1 MKENNTSIYFKV
13 KDLKFYCNA
22 ESLIHNSRKYRSVF
36 EQIEITYLFS
46 DFKFYNIK
54 FNEQDWK
61 ASIKSVCYRLD
72 NKGNKAEKFFENK
85 NKEIVVLKTENIK
98 THIESWGSQTPG
110 SIWKEGKYSWEI
122 LINNKTVA
130 EKSFTINNFGPVSNN
145 INPYFFFESLQFYKA
160 SLENKE
166 SGNYEYLYQINPAEI
181 EYLGIELKVL
191 SKLDVAFDYEFYIVI
206 NNRKGVPKAF
216 FNYVGHIEAGSKFKS
231 FTIRNTWG
239 SAIKGTA
246 YKKGTYR
253 VSILFM
259 EKLFAKRNI
268 VFGDIEIPE
277 SQRSLFDQ
285 SLRENTS
292 TNSPSSPL
300 TLSTPEEKKE
310 TLEAQLKEL
319 NRLIGLNKVKNTIN
333 EIIKYID
340 YNKVRVQHGFKD
352 DSVSGLHAVFSGNPG
367 TGKTTVVKLL
377 GGIYKSLGMLS
388 KGHVLEVSRADL
400 VANFIGQTAPKTKE
414 AIEKARG
421 GILFIDEA
429 YSLARRADD
438 KQDFGNEVI
447 EILLKEM
454 SDGPGD
460 IAIMVAGY
468 PEEMQTFLASNPG
481 LSSRFNNHFL
491 FDDFLPEE
499 LMEIAELACKEE
511 EVNLDE
517 EAKEELNKY
526 LTNSYR
532 ERDKTFGNAR
542 MVFNIIDRAKRN
554 KAMRLMEES
563 DIFQLDKEEISLIKK
578 EDILALVSN
587 EQKEKLNLTIDYEK
601 LNLALKDLDELV
613 GLDELKKEIN
623 ELILL
628 TKYYIEQGINITGKF
643 SLHFS
648 LSGNPGTGK
657 TTIARLLGT
666 LFNALGILE
675 RGHVIEVDRGDL
687 VAGYVGQT
695 AIKTKK
701 VIETAKGGVLFIDE
715 AYALTSKSGNDFG
728 NEAIETILKE
738 MEDNRNTFS
747 VIVAGY
753 PNEMDAFLK
762 SNPGLLSRFNN
773 HFTLP
778 DFKENELEEI
788 LNIFLG
794 NDNFILTKEA
804 EEYIQSVLN
813 DSTNQADK
821 FFGNARF
828 VRQLSDQIIRN
839 AHLRLARL
847 SPEERLKINTNEILL
862 EDVQQ
867 LKSYNSSKQRTT
879 LGFNKN

>member
-1 MKENNTSIYFKV
+1 MKGNNSSIYFKV
-13 KDLKFYCNA
+13 KDLQFYTNS

-36 EQIEITYLFS
+36 EQHEITYLFS

-61 ASIKSVCYRLD
+61 ATIKSVCFRID
-72 NKGNKAEKFFENK
+72 GKGNKVEKLFESK
-85 NKEIVVLKTENIK
+85 NKELLVLKTENIK
-98 THIESWGSQTPG
+98 THVETWGAQTPG
-110 SIWKEGKYSWEI
+110 SLWKDGKYSWEI
-122 LINNKTVA
+122 QINNKTVI
-130 EKSFTINNFGPVSNN
+130 EKKFTINNFGPVSNN
-145 INPYFFFESLQFYKA
+145 INPYFFFEGLQFYKA

-166 SGNYEYLYQINPAEI
+166 SNTYEYLYQINPDEI
-181 EYLGIELKVL
+181 EYLGIELKILV
-191 SKLDVAFDYEFYIVI
+191 KLDVAFDYEFYIVI
-206 NNRKGVPKAF
+206 NNHKGVPKAF
-216 FNYVGHIEAGSKFKS
+216 FNYVGHIEAGNKFKS

-239 SAIKGTA
+239 SSIKGTA
-246 YKKGTYR
+246 YKKGMYR

-259 EKLFAKRNI
+259 EKLFAKRTI
-268 VFGDIEIPE
+268 VFGDFEIPE
-277 SQRSLFDQ
+277 SQRNLFEPN
-285 SLRENTS
+285 LRENT
-292 TNSPSSPL
+292 NSNKSSSPL
-300 TLSTPEEKKE
+300 TINSHQENKE
-310 TLEAQLKEL
+310 TLEKQLENL
-319 NRLIGLNKVKNTIN
+319 NRLIGLSKVKNTIT
-333 EIIKYID
+333 EIIQYIE
-340 YNKVRVQHGFKD
+340 YNIARVQHGFKD
-352 DSVSGLHAVFSGNPG
+352 DSISSMHAVFSGNPG
-367 TGKTTVVKLL
+367 TGKTTVVQLL
-377 GGIYKSLGMLS
+377 GGIYKSLGLLS

-414 AIEKARG
+414 TIEKARG

-429 YSLARRADD
+429 YSLARSAND

-468 PEEMQTFLASNPG
+468 PEEMNIFLASNPG
-481 LSSRFNNHFL
+481 LSSRFNNHFH

-499 LMEIAELACKEE
+499 LMQIAELACQEE
-511 EVNLDE
+511 EVNLDQ
-517 EAKEELNKY
+517 EAKEELKKH

-532 ERDKTFGNAR
+532 DRDKTFGNAR

-554 KAMRLMEES
+554 KAIRLMNET
-563 DIFQLDKEEISLIKK
+563 DIFKLDKEEISLIKK
-578 EDILALVSN
+578 EDIISLVSN

-601 LNLALKDLDELV
+601 LNLALLELDELV

-695 AIKTKK
+695 AIKTKE
-701 VIETAKGGVLFIDE
+701 VIDRAKGGVLFIDE

-728 NEAIETILKE
+728 NEAIETLLKE
-738 MEDNRNTFS
+738 MEDNRNSFS

-794 NDNFILTKEA
+794 NENFIFTKEA
-804 EEYIQSVLN
+804 EDVIQQLLENSK
-813 DSTNQADK
+813 SQADK
-821 FFGNARF
+821 YFGNARF
-828 VRQLSDQIIRN
+828 ARQLSDQIIKN
-839 AHLRLARL
+839 AHLRLAKL
-847 SPEERLKINTNEILL
+847 SLEERQKVNTNEILL
-862 EDVQQ
+862 EDVNQ
-867 LKSYNSSKQRTT
+867 LKSYNNAKQRTT
-879 LGFNKN
+879 LGFNKS

>member
-1 MKENNTSIYFKV
+1 MKGNDTSIYFKV
-13 KDLKFYCNA
+13 KDHKFFCNK
-22 ESLIHNSRKYRSVF
+22 ESLIHNSRKYRCVF
-36 EQIEITYLFS
+36 EQSEITYLYTDFS
-46 DFKFYNIK
+46 FYNIK
-54 FNEQDWK
+54 FNEVDWK
-61 ASIKSVCYRLD
+61 ASIKSICYRLD
-72 NKGNKAEKFFENK
+72 KNGKKTEKLFEIK
-85 NKEIVVLKTENIK
+85 NKEITVLKSENIK
-98 THIESWGSQTPG
+98 TLYESWGTQKPG
-110 SIWKEGKYSWEI
+110 HFWKEGKYTWEI
-122 LINNKTVA
+122 QINDKTVS

-145 INPYFFFESLQFYKA
+145 INPYFYFENLQFYKA
-160 SLENKE
+160 SLEKKE
-166 SGNYEYLYQINPAEI
+166 SGNYEYLYQINPDDI

-191 SKLDVAFDYEFYIVI
+191 VKLDVAFDYEFYIVI
-206 NNRKGVPKAF
+206 NNQKGVPKAF
-216 FNYVGHIEAGSKFKS
+216 FNYVGHIEAGNKFKS

-239 SAIKGTA
+239 STTKGTA
-246 YKKGTYR
+246 YKKGTYQ

-268 VFGDIEIPE
+268 VFGDFEIPE
-277 SQRSLFDQ
+277 SQRNILDQ
-285 SLRENTS
+285 SLKLNT
-292 TNSPSSPL
+292 NINAPSSPL
-300 TLSTPEEKKE
+300 TIKTPEENKE
-310 TLEAQLKEL
+310 TLENQLKEL
-319 NRLIGLNKVKNTIN
+319 NRLIGLTKVKNTIN

-340 YNKVRVQHGFKD
+340 YNKVRVTHGFKD
-352 DSVSGLHAVFSGNPG
+352 DSISGLHAVFSGNPG

-414 AIEKARG
+414 TIEKARG

-468 PEEMQTFLASNPG
+468 PEEMNTFLVSNPG
-481 LSSRFNNHFL
+481 LSSRFNNHFH
-491 FDDFLPEE
+491 FDDFFPEE
-499 LMEIAELACKEE
+499 LMQIAELACKEE
-511 EVNLDE
+511 EVSLDE
-517 EAKEELNKY
+517 NAKEELKKY

-532 ERDKTFGNAR
+532 KRDKTFGNAR

-554 KAMRLMEES
+554 KAIRLMEEGA
-563 DIFQLDKEEISLIKK
+563 IFKLDKEEISLIKK
-578 EDILALVSN
+578 EDIKALVSN
-587 EQKEKLNLTIDYEK
+587 EQKEKLNLNIDQEK
-601 LNLALKDLDELV
+601 LKLALLELDQLV

-623 ELILL
+623 ELIML

-675 RGHVIEVDRGDL
+675 RGHVVEVDRGNL

-695 AIKTKK
+695 AIKTKE
-701 VIETAKGGVLFIDE
+701 VIERAKGGVLFIDE

-738 MEDNRNTFS
+738 MEDSRNTFS

-753 PNEMDAFLK
+753 PDEMDTFLK

-794 NDNFILTKEA
+794 NENFILTKEA
-804 EEYIQSVLN
+804 EEAIQSVIEN
-813 DSTNQADK
+813 SKSQADK
-821 FFGNARF
+821 YFGNARF
-828 VRQLSDQIIRN
+828 VRQLSDQIIKN

-847 SPEERLKINTNEILL
+847 TPEERLKINTNEILL
-862 EDVQQ
+862 EDVEQ

-879 LGFNKN
+879 LGFK

>member
-1 MKENNTSIYFKV
+1 MKGNDTSIYFKV

-36 EQIEITYLFS
+36 EQHEITYLFS

-61 ASIKSVCYRLD
+61 ATIKSICYRLD
-72 NKGNKAEKFFENK
+72 NKDNKVEKLFENK
-85 NKEIVVLKTENIK
+85 NKELIVLKTENIK

-110 SIWKEGKYSWEI
+110 SFWKEGKYSWEI
-122 LINNKTVA
+122 QINNKTIA
-130 EKSFTINNFGPVSNN
+130 EKTFTINNFGPVSNN
-145 INPYFFFESLQFYKA
+145 INPYFFFENLQFYKA

-166 SGNYEYLYQINPAEI
+166 SGNYEYLYQINPDEI

-191 SKLDVAFDYEFYIVI
+191 VKLDVAFDYEFYIVI
-206 NNRKGVPKAF
+206 NNQKGVPKAF
-216 FNYVGHIEAGSKFKS
+216 FNYVGQIEAGNKFKS

-239 SAIKGTA
+239 SSIKGTA
-246 YKKGTYR
+246 YKKGTYH

-259 EKLFAKRNI
+259 EKLFAKRTI
-268 VFGDIEIPE
+268 VFGDFNIPE
-277 SQRSLFDQ
+277 SQRNIFEQ
-285 SLRENTS
+285 SQKKITNTTS
-292 TNSPSSPL
+292 PVSALTTNSPQ
-300 TLSTPEEKKE
+300 ENKE
-310 TLEAQLKEL
+310 TLEEQLKNL
-319 NRLIGLNKVKNTIN
+319 NRLIGLSKVKNTIT
-333 EIIKYID
+333 EIINYIE

-352 DSVSGLHAVFSGNPG
+352 DSISSMHAVFSGNPG

-377 GGIYKSLGMLS
+377 GGIYKSLGLLS

-414 AIEKARG
+414 TIEKARG

-438 KQDFGNEVI
+438 KQDFGNEAI

-481 LSSRFNNHFL
+481 LSSRFNNHFH

-499 LMEIAELACKEE
+499 LMKIAELACREE
-511 EVNLDE
+511 EVKLDE
-517 EAKEELNKY
+517 GAKEELIKY

-532 ERDKTFGNAR
+532 NRDKTFGNAR
-542 MVFNIIDRAKRN
+542 MVFNIIDRAKKN
-554 KAMRLMEES
+554 KAMRLMDKT
-563 DIFQLDKEEISLIKK
+563 DIFKLDKEEISLIKK
-578 EDILALVSN
+578 EDILSLVSN
-587 EQKEKLNLTIDYEK
+587 EQKEKLNLKIDHEK
-601 LNLALKDLDELV
+601 LNLALIELDELV

-623 ELILL
+623 ELIML

-695 AIKTKK
+695 AIKTKE
-701 VIETAKGGVLFIDE
+701 VIDSAIGGVLFIDE

-738 MEDNRNTFS
+738 MEDNRNSFS

-753 PNEMDAFLK
+753 PNEMEAFLK
-762 SNPGLLSRFNN
+762 SNPGLHSRFNN

-794 NDNFILTKEA
+794 NENFILTKEA
-804 EEYIQSVLN
+804 EDAIQAVLKE
-813 DSTNQADK
+813 SKSQADK
-821 FFGNARF
+821 YFGNARF
-828 VRQLSDQIIRN
+828 VRQLSDQIIKN
-839 AHLRLARL
+839 AHLRLAKL
-847 SPEERLKINTNEILL
+847 SPEEHQKINTNEILL
-862 EDVQQ
+862 EDVEQ
-867 LKSYNSSKQRTT
+867 LKSYNGSKQRTT
-879 LGFNKN
+879 LGFNKS